1 MKLKQLYSDINQ
13 NIIDTLYNKL
23 KKYKIKKYIT
33 KINDYKIDFFKLK
46 LNLPIDTRYNLL
58 KDKFDLSV
66 YTPKKFS
73 IYWDQN
79 FDNLNKWFGY
89 LQKYNN
95 FSSNIDKLVYNKL
108 ILSKFISQNLINDI
122 IKNCKYYCI
131 VSGNNRE
138 ILLFGKNKF
147 EIKQYILKTLK
158 ALDFFNL
165 FYYDKTKINLF
176 IFLSDVKKKFPNDNF
191 YTPYHV
197 NSAYSIAKTEIA
209 MFRKEEYEKVLFHE
223 LIHFYQLDIFPYQS
237 SITSKLPKF
246 KFKINPNEAYT
257 DFFAIILHILYVHY
271 VTKKSLKQLIK
282 IELGYINHQVKKIL
296 NLSKTK
302 SINKLGSNFN
312 QSTSVFSYYI
322 LKSAMFNDINLLKTI
337 NMNDLSCKY
346 SKIFESFLNKKWN
359 QIIKNHNSLLNSKSL
374 KMSYISNY
382 II

>member
-79 FDNLNKWFGY
+79 FDNLNKWFSY

-95 FSSNIDKLVYNKL
+95 FSSNIDKIVYNKL

-138 ILLFGKNKF
+138 ILFFGKNKF

-176 IFLSDVKKKFPNDNF
+176 IFLSDVKKKFPSDNF

-197 NSAYSIAKTEIA
+197 NSAYSIARTEIA

-223 LIHFYQLDIFPYQS
+223 LIHFYQLDIFSYQS

-302 SINKLGSNFN
+302 SINKLGNNFN

-322 LKSAMFNDINLLKTI
+322 LKSAMFNDLNLLKTI

-359 QIIKNHNSLLNSKSL
+359 QIIKNHNLLLNSKSL